1 MHYGLFPAGVLLA
14 DSGPEPQSC
23 VSWNYTLVVDQN
35 YPSRMAVVKNVLGNS
50 VSITTPWVPPLVWP
64 ALTNPNWQ
72 CGGGCT
78 VTGPVNVDVAP
89 TAIGQNWQH
98 LSTWTL
104 TYDTPHVDPGPPFG
118 IYATPA
124 TDPTRTAIQATDP
137 STWLTWPNVYTD
149 AGDQFGSG
157 AAVQAPLDVVGKNAA
172 QVNWGLLVFSTKVD
186 YVPAGPSGGGTPWGD
201 DTKRNHIL
209 AMIDSS
215 DSGDVT
221 AIEAALQLFAN
232 GGTNVFGG
240 TPTLGALEFAEAS
253 PDPTKPSIL
262 QSVASGTGTTPLVDD
277 LGNSF
282 TLPPD
287 PKFECNRQYASIL
300 VTDGLS
306 NVGNPEG
313 CPGPSDYKWGNWIEP
328 CLTCECGSVPGNPTS
343 GGPGCP
349 DGGDSGVTCPD
360 SYTLF
365 VAGKAEDAWLSDV
378 LDPVT
383 GLPRQLK
390 ARTWVVGI
398 SQNVGPCE
406 LNYTAYRGRT
416 DASDPS
422 GYAGI
427 DSASGPDVYLP
438 PGTYDGP
445 TAANCGSFVHATG
458 HSPTPEDPQPGDG
471 NYAFFA
477 GSATQLYDAIS
488 KVLSSYGVGDYTTSA
503 PSISNTAN
511 ATTATNIGFIT
522 TAEYPK
528 WRGHVYAYNLNAP
541 IVCTS
546 DSECPTN
553 PTVSGACNTVT
564 GECIAPDTFQLLWD
578 GGAVL
583 KANNNGKPRRIYTWN
598 GTTLIAVEK
607 SNEGALN
614 TVCGN
619 CGITDQVVDFIRGNN
634 GSGAARPWQLGAIV
648 NSTAAIVGAPEQ
660 WKQVTGH
667 LGFET
672 TYAGRNSVAWMGSSD
687 GMVHG
692 FDVTDGSELVALIP
706 PDQLANQ
713 VTLYNTY
720 KANPADDSMGQLLA
734 PAAHLYGVANSP
746 RFADVLD
753 GSDYRTMMYITE
765 GPGGTGVHGLDVT
778 HPTPTDPNY
787 GYGTPYD
794 SGNPEAAPPVKPL
807 WSLTQDGR
815 GGTRIQSDLNQSW
828 SIPGIGG
835 TANGTNWELVMG
847 NGYTVYNPSTAATTA
862 ATANPQPD
870 YIRLD
875 PLTGAQRSDN
885 TVTNF
890 NTDQTLGGPWLRNQ
904 MFAHSTIWST
914 TTGYYQPDDDVNE
927 GVQVDLQGHVWL
939 LDRQN
944 MSTNNWRN
952 PQKLSDPGSVIAGEP
967 LYYSPAVANYP
978 SDLPVYN
985 VFAFSSGTFYEVS
998 TYINGGNVGIP
1009 AASTGP
1015 KNFIPALYLVS
1026 RTIVAPTTTTVDRI
1040 EIRSFVGS
1048 TSTDGGTTFSINP
1061 SGTPYFGHRTQVTAS
1076 PLILTPRV
1084 GSNGNV
1090 IALYL
1095 LFDPD
1100 AGCKGL
1106 AYVVRLDFD
1115 PGTLT
1120 VAAVKIAQ
1128 AGEGAASGM
1137 VLAGTLPVVSKSF
1150 AGTGGKAY
1158 FFVVKDLPIAG
1169 AGGAGAPIAWWRELQ

>member
-1 MHYGLFPAGVLLA
+1 VLLA
-14 DSGPEPQSC
+14 DSGSLPQSC
-23 VSWNYTLVVDQN
+23 LSWSYTLVVDQN
-35 YPSRMAVVKNVLGNS
+35 YPSRMAVVKNVLGDS
-50 VSITTPWVPPLVWP
+50 VNITTPWVPPLVWP

-72 CGGGCT
+72 CSGSCT
-78 VTGPVNVDVAP
+78 ITGPAAVDVPPASP
-89 TAIGQNWQH
+89 GLDWTH
-98 LSTWTL
+98 TYTWSV
-104 TYDTPHVDPGPPFG
+104 TYDTPQVDPGSPFG
-118 IYATPA
+118 LYATPA
-124 TDPTRTAIQATDP
+124 SDPTRTAIQATNP

-149 AGDQFGSG
+149 AGDVLGSG
-157 AAVQAPLDVVGKNAA
+157 AIAQPALKVVSSNAG
-172 QVNWGLLVFSTKVD
+172 QVNWGLLAFSTDVD
-186 YVPAGPSGGGTPWGD
+186 GHSGQNSFVS
-201 DTKRNHIL
+201 KQKHIL

-221 AIEAALQLFAN
+221 TIEAALQLFAN
-232 GGTNVFGG
+232 GGTNVFGS
-240 TPTLGALEFAEAS
+240 TPTSGALEFAK
-253 PDPTKPSIL
+253 TIL
-262 QSVASGTGTTPLVDD
+262 QDVAQGTPANAPLEDD

-306 NVGNPEG
+306 NVGNPGG
-313 CPGPSDYKWGNWIEP
+313 CGLIGWGTWGNWIEP
-328 CLTCECGSVPGNPTS
+328 CLPCDCSNATDANPIY
-343 GGPGCP
+343 GGLGCP
-349 DGGDSGVTCPD
+349 DGGDSGVICPD
-360 SYTLF
+360 QYTLF
-365 VAGKAEDAWLSDV
+365 AAGKAEEAWLADV

-390 ARTWVVGI
+390 ARTWVIGI
-398 SQNVGPCE
+398 SQDVGPCE

-422 GYAGI
+422 GLAGI
-427 DSASGPDVYLP
+427 DSASGPDPYLP
-438 PGTYDGP
+438 EGNPGTYDGP
-445 TAANCGSFVHATG
+445 IQANCSNFVHDPG
-458 HSPTPEDPQPGDG
+458 HTKVGDG

-503 PSISNTAN
+503 PSISNTAS

-522 TAEYPK
+522 TAEYPT
-528 WRGHVYAYNLNAP
+528 WRGHVYAYDLNAP

-546 DSECPTN
+546 DSQCPTN
-553 PTVSGACNTVT
+553 PTVSGACNIST
-564 GECIAPDTFQLLWD
+564 GECMAPDTFKLLWD

-583 KANNNGKPRRIYTWN
+583 HANNNGKPRRIYTWN

-634 GSGAARPWQLGAIV
+634 GSGAPRPWQLGAIV
-648 NSTAAIVGAPEQ
+648 NSTAAIIGKPEE

-706 PDQLANQ
+706 PDKLANQ

-720 KANPADDSMGQLLA
+720 KANPADDGMGQQLT
-734 PAAHLYGVANSP
+734 PNAHLYGVANSP

-753 GSDYRTMMYITE
+753 GSNYVTMMYITE
-765 GPGGTGVHGLDVT
+765 GPGGTGVHAIDAT

-794 SGNPEAAPPVKPL
+794 PFNPEAAPPVQPM
-807 WSLTQDGR
+807 WSRTQDGR
-815 GGTRIQSDLNQSW
+815 GLTTALADLNQSW

-835 TANGTNWELVMG
+835 TQNATNWELVMG
-847 NGYTVYNPSTAATTA
+847 NGYTVYDPSTPTTA
-862 ATANPQPD
+862 AATGNPAPH
-870 YIRLD
+870 YLRLD

-890 NTDQTLGGPWLRNQ
+890 NTNQTLGGPWVRNQ

-944 MSTNNWRN
+944 MSTSNWNN
-952 PQKLSDPGSVIAGEP
+952 PQTLSDPGSVIAGEP

-1026 RTIVAPTTTTVDRI
+1026 RTNVAPTTTTVDRI
-1040 EIRSFVGS
+1040 PIPSI
-1048 TSTDGGTTFSINP
+1048 TSPDSGTTFTIA
-1061 SGTPYFGHRTQVTAS
+1061 SGVTSYVAGTSYFRHRTQVTAS
-1076 PLILTPRV
+1076 PLLLTPRV

-1120 VAAVKIAQ
+1120 VAAVKVAQ